1 MLIAREVQVACRHGI
16 EVNVNTSTL
25 DIHFLNMKDTRQA
38 DFAFFG
44 QYKVAIVIGGRN
56 VFCSD
61 TWVAATGT
69 DRASTHP
76 IG

>member
-16 EVNVNTSTL
+16 EVNGNIHLFIEFHVVNIYDACQS
-25 DIHFLNMKDTRQA
+25 DI
-38 DFAFFG
+38 AFFAN
-44 QYKVAIVIGGRN
+44 KVAIVMGGRN
-56 VFCSD
+56 VFCAD

-69 DRASTHP
+69 DRASTHT